1 MLIYFLIYIPFVLC
15 AFYDL
20 QSENKHMKKTILSF
34 WVIVFTLFR
43 GLRWNIG
50 TDWDQFLQVYNQS
63 HWYNVFSYVRYVS
76 DVGASHMD
84 FGYMFINALFHEL
97 GLGYTMF
104 LLFTNYV
111 IMWCY
116 KDFCLKMTNY
126 PILTMILLMNVG
138 MPFPVRQ
145 SISFA
150 ILLWGYQFLNK
161 KDIKKYLLVVFCA
174 FTIHKGALIGFPLAI
189 LPYLDKL
196 YKIKW
201 SVWLA
206 VYISTFFI
214 AKVFN
219 SYISNAVLVL
229 SAYSGELNS
238 VSTTYAQWEDTTVGL
253 EGGFNNS
260 AFNGLSFTF
269 IFFLLLYLREKK
281 NYACSDY
288 IKNFNLFFLLYAI
301 AACFNNL
308 ISTSTSPI
316 MAEIVGRAISSI
328 DMYPVIF
335 PLIFVCFANLNK
347 NIAWKSC
354 LASIFVV
361 FMLYKFWNQI
371 PGSFYSYL
379 FIPYKSIL

>member
-1 MLIYFLIYIPFVLC
+1 
-15 AFYDL
+15 
-20 QSENKHMKKTILSF
+20 MKKTILSF
-34 WVIVFTLFR
+34 WGIVFTLFR
-43 GLRWNIG
+43 GLRWDTG
-50 TDWDQFLQVYNQS
+50 TDWDQFLQVYNQA

-84 FGYMFINALFHEL
+84 YGYMFLNALFHEL

-104 LLFTNYV
+104 LLFTNFI
-111 IMWCY
+111 IMWCF
-116 KDFCLKMTNY
+116 KDFCLKMTKY

-201 SVWLA
+201 TVWMA
-206 VYISTFFI
+206 IYISTFFI

-260 AFNGLSFTF
+260 VFNGLSFTL

-281 NYACSDY
+281 NYDCSAY

-308 ISTSTSPI
+308 ITTSTSPI

-328 DMYPVIF
+328 DMYPVVF
-335 PLIFVCFANLNK
+335 PLIFICFANLNK
-347 NIAWKSC
+347 NTAWKSC
-354 LASIFVV
+354 LASIFVL

-379 FIPYKSIL
+379 FIPYKSVL

>member
-43 GLRWNIG
+43 GLRWDTG

-84 FGYMFINALFHEL
+84 YGYMFLNALFHEL

-104 LLFTNYV
+104 LLFTNFI

-116 KDFCLKMTNY
+116 KDFCLKMTKY

-201 SVWLA
+201 TVWMA
-206 VYISTFFI
+206 IYISTFFI

-219 SYISNAVLVL
+219 SYISNAVLAL

-238 VSTTYAQWEDTTVGL
+238 VSSTYAQWEDTTAGL

-260 AFNGLSFTF
+260 AFNGMSFTL
-269 IFFLLLYLREKK
+269 IFFLLLYLREKM
-281 NYACSDY
+281 NYNCSVY
-288 IKNFNLFFLLYAI
+288 IKNFNLFFLLYAT

-308 ISTSTSPI
+308 ISSSTSPI
-316 MAEIVGRAISSI
+316 MAEIVGRVISSI
-328 DMYPVIF
+328 DMYPVVF
-335 PLIFVCFANLNK
+335 PLLFVCFANLSK
-347 NIAWKSC
+347 NVAWKSC
-354 LASIFVV
+354 LACIFVL

>member
-1 MLIYFLIYIPFVLC
+1 
-15 AFYDL
+15 
-20 QSENKHMKKTILSF
+20 MKKTILSF
-34 WVIVFTLFR
+34 WGIVFTLFR
-43 GLRWNIG
+43 GLRWDTG
-50 TDWDQFLQVYNQS
+50 TDWDQFLQVYNQA

-84 FGYMFINALFHEL
+84 YGYMFLNALFHEL

-104 LLFTNYV
+104 LLFTNFI
-111 IMWCY
+111 IMWCF
-116 KDFCLKMTNY
+116 KDFCLKMTKY
-126 PILTMILLMNVG
+126 PILTMILLINVG

-201 SVWLA
+201 SAWMA
-206 VYISTFFI
+206 IYISTFFI

-219 SYISNAVLVL
+219 SYISNAVLAL

-238 VSTTYAQWEDTTVGL
+238 VSSTYAQWEDTTAGL

-260 AFNGLSFTF
+260 AFNGLSFTL
-269 IFFLLLYLREKK
+269 IFFLLLYIREKK
-281 NYACSDY
+281 NYYCSAY
-288 IKNFNLFFLLYAI
+288 IKNFNLFFLLYAT

-316 MAEIVGRAISSI
+316 MAEIVGRSISSI
-328 DMYPVIF
+328 DMYPVVF
-335 PLIFVCFANLNK
+335 PLIFVCFANLSK
-347 NIAWKSC
+347 NVAWKSC
-354 LASIFVV
+354 LACIFVL

>member
-84 FGYMFINALFHEL
+84 YGYMFLNALFHEL

-104 LLFTNYV
+104 LLFTNFI
-111 IMWCY
+111 IMWCF
-116 KDFCLKMTNY
+116 KDFCLKMTKY

-161 KDIKKYLLVVFCA
+161 KDVKKYLLVVFCA

-201 SVWLA
+201 TVWMA
-206 VYISTFFI
+206 IYISTFFI

-229 SAYSGELNS
+229 SAYSGELNA
-238 VSTTYAQWEDTTVGL
+238 VSSTYAQWEDTTIGL

-260 AFNGLSFTF
+260 AFNGMSFTL
-269 IFFLLLYLREKK
+269 IFFLLLY
-281 NYACSDY
+281 
-288 IKNFNLFFLLYAI
+288 
-301 AACFNNL
+301 
-308 ISTSTSPI
+308 
-316 MAEIVGRAISSI
+316 GG
-328 DMYPVIF
+328 VI
-335 PLIFVCFANLNK
+335 
-347 NIAWKSC
+347 
-354 LASIFVV
+354 
-361 FMLYKFWNQI
+361 
-371 PGSFYSYL
+371 
-379 FIPYKSIL
+379 

>member
-20 QSENKHMKKTILSF
+20 QSENKHIKKTILSF

-43 GLRWNIG
+43 GLRWDTG

>member
-43 GLRWNIG
+43 GLRWDTG

-84 FGYMFINALFHEL
+84 YGYMFLNALFHEL

-104 LLFTNYV
+104 LLFTNFI

-116 KDFCLKMTNY
+116 KDFCLKMTKY

-201 SVWLA
+201 TVWMA
-206 VYISTFFI
+206 IYISTFFI

-260 AFNGLSFTF
+260 AFNGLSFTLV
-269 IFFLLLYLREKK
+269 FFLLLYFREKK
-281 NYACSDY
+281 NYDCSVY

-308 ISTSTSPI
+308 ITTSTSPI

-328 DMYPVIF
+328 DMYPVVF
-335 PLIFVCFANLNK
+335 PLIFICFANLNK
-347 NIAWKSC
+347 NTAWKSC
-354 LASIFVV
+354 LASIFVL

-379 FIPYKSIL
+379 FIPYKSVL

>member
-15 AFYDL
+15 AFNDL

-43 GLRWNIG
+43 GLRWDTG

-84 FGYMFINALFHEL
+84 YGYMFLNALFHEL

-104 LLFTNYV
+104 LLFTNFI

-116 KDFCLKMTNY
+116 KDFCLKMTKY

-201 SVWLA
+201 SAWMA
-206 VYISTFFI
+206 IYISTFFI

-219 SYISNAVLVL
+219 SYVSNAVLTL

-238 VSTTYAQWEDTTVGL
+238 VSSTYAQWEDTTAGL

-260 AFNGLSFTF
+260 AFNGLSFTL

-281 NYACSDY
+281 NYACSAY

-328 DMYPVIF
+328 DMYPVVF

>member
-281 NYACSDY
+281 NYACSYY
-288 IKNFNLFFLLYAI
+288 INNFNLFFLLYAI

>member
-43 GLRWNIG
+43 GLRWDTG

-84 FGYMFINALFHEL
+84 YGYMFLNALFHEL

-104 LLFTNYV
+104 LLFTNFI

-116 KDFCLKMTNY
+116 KDFCLKMTKY

-201 SVWLA
+201 SAWMA
-206 VYISTFFI
+206 IYISTFFI

-219 SYISNAVLVL
+219 SYISNAVLTL

-238 VSTTYAQWEDTTVGL
+238 VSSTYAQWEDTTAGL

-260 AFNGLSFTF
+260 AFNGLSFTL

-281 NYACSDY
+281 NYACSAY

-328 DMYPVIF
+328 DMYPVVF

>member
-43 GLRWNIG
+43 GLRWDTG

-63 HWYNVFSYVRYVS
+63 HWCNVFSYVRYVS

-84 FGYMFINALFHEL
+84 YGYMFLNALFHEL

-104 LLFTNYV
+104 LLFTNFI

-116 KDFCLKMTNY
+116 KDFCLKMTKY

-201 SVWLA
+201 TVWMA
-206 VYISTFFI
+206 IYISTFFI

-260 AFNGLSFTF
+260 AFNGLSFTLV
-269 IFFLLLYLREKK
+269 FFLLLYFREKK
-281 NYACSDY
+281 NYDCSVY

-308 ISTSTSPI
+308 ITTSTSPI

-328 DMYPVIF
+328 DMYPVVF
-335 PLIFVCFANLNK
+335 PLIFICFANLNK
-347 NIAWKSC
+347 NTAWKSC
-354 LASIFVV
+354 LASIFVL

-379 FIPYKSIL
+379 FIPYKSVL

>member
-43 GLRWNIG
+43 GLRWDTG

-84 FGYMFINALFHEL
+84 YGYMFLNALFHEL

-104 LLFTNYV
+104 LLFTNFI

-116 KDFCLKMTNY
+116 KDFCLKMTKY

-161 KDIKKYLLVVFCA
+161 NDIKKYLLVVFCA
-174 FTIHKGALIGFPLAI
+174 FTIHKGSLIGFPLAI

-206 VYISTFFI
+206 TYISTFFI

-219 SYISNAVLVL
+219 SYISNAVLGL

-281 NYACSDY
+281 NYACSAY

-328 DMYPVIF
+328 DMYPVVF

>member
-20 QSENKHMKKTILSF
+20 QSENKHMKKAILSF

-43 GLRWNIG
+43 GLRWDTG

-84 FGYMFINALFHEL
+84 YGYMFLNALFHEL

-104 LLFTNYV
+104 LLFTNFI

-116 KDFCLKMTNY
+116 KDFCLKMTKY

-161 KDIKKYLLVVFCA
+161 KDIRKYLLVVFCA
-174 FTIHKGALIGFPLAI
+174 FTIHKSALIGFPLAI

-201 SVWLA
+201 TVWMA
-206 VYISTFFI
+206 IYISTFFT
-214 AKVFN
+214 AKAFN
-219 SYISNAVLVL
+219 SYISNAVLAL

-238 VSTTYAQWEDTTVGL
+238 VSTTYAQWEDTTAGF

-260 AFNGLSFTF
+260 AFNGLSFTL
-269 IFFLLLYLREKK
+269 IFFLLLYFREKM
-281 NYACSDY
+281 NHNCSVY

-308 ISTSTSPI
+308 ITTSTSPI
-316 MAEIVGRAISSI
+316 MAEIVGRTISSI
-328 DMYPVIF
+328 DMYPVVF
-335 PLIFVCFANLNK
+335 PLIFICFANLNK
-347 NIAWKSC
+347 NTVWKSC
-354 LASIFVV
+354 LASIFVL

-379 FIPYKSIL
+379 FIPYKSVL

>member
-20 QSENKHMKKTILSF
+20 QSENKHIKKTILSF

-43 GLRWNIG
+43 GLRWDTG

-84 FGYMFINALFHEL
+84 YGYMFLNALFHEL

-104 LLFTNYV
+104 LLFTNFI

-116 KDFCLKMTNY
+116 KDFCLKMTKY

-201 SVWLA
+201 TVWMA
-206 VYISTFFI
+206 IYISTFFI

-260 AFNGLSFTF
+260 AFNGLSFTLV
-269 IFFLLLYLREKK
+269 FFLLLYFREKK
-281 NYACSDY
+281 KYDCSVY
-288 IKNFNLFFLLYAI
+288 VKNFNLFFLLYAI

-308 ISTSTSPI
+308 ITTSTSPI

-328 DMYPVIF
+328 DMYPVVF
-335 PLIFVCFANLNK
+335 PLIFICFANLNK
-347 NIAWKSC
+347 NTAWKSC
-354 LASIFVV
+354 LASIFVL

-379 FIPYKSIL
+379 FIPYKSVL

>member
-43 GLRWNIG
+43 GLRWDTG
-50 TDWDQFLQVYNQS
+50 TDWDQFLQVYNQA

-84 FGYMFINALFHEL
+84 YGYMFLNALFHEL

-104 LLFTNYV
+104 LLFTNFI
-111 IMWCY
+111 IMWCF
-116 KDFCLKMTNY
+116 KDFCLKMTKY

-201 SVWLA
+201 TVWMA
-206 VYISTFFI
+206 IYISTFFI

-219 SYISNAVLVL
+219 SYISNAVLAL

-238 VSTTYAQWEDTTVGL
+238 VSSTYAQWEDTTAGL

-260 AFNGLSFTF
+260 AFNGLSFTL

-281 NYACSDY
+281 NYACSAY

-328 DMYPVIF
+328 DMYPVVF
-335 PLIFVCFANLNK
+335 PLIFVYFANLNK